1 MKTKVIFSILF
12 FAFSVLSH
20 GQKKTELKGT
30 VTDSNQKPVKGA
42 MVIIDEQNTGRQTSK
57 NGTYKLKIDPSS
69 KTVSILT
76 ADGRR
81 AEQPI
86 DGKSEINFTL
96 PVNFSGAENV
106 TPAANQSDEQ
116 VNIGYGT
123 VSKKNLVGPVSK
135 VDAKKDPY
143 VYKDIYEMLRGKPGV
158 QVSGK
163 SVKIQGG
170 VNSLSMSS
178 EPLFVVDGVIVNT
191 VDNVLPQTVQSI
203 EILKGSSAAIYG
215 SRGANGVILI
225 TLKK

>member
-1 MKTKVIFSILF
+1 MKTKAIFSILF
-12 FAFSVLSH
+12 FIFSVLTY
-20 GQKKTELKGT
+20 GQKKTELTGT

-42 MVIIDEQNTGRQTSK
+42 SVMIDHQNTGKQTNK
-57 NGTYKLKIDPSS
+57 NGYFKVKTDPSA
-69 KTVSILT
+69 KLVSILT
-76 ADGRR
+76 ADGRT
-81 AEQPI
+81 AELAI
-86 DGKSEINFTL
+86 DGKSEVNFII
-96 PVNFSGAENV
+96 PVNFAGVENV
-106 TPAANQSDEQ
+106 TPPATQPDEQ

-123 VSKKNLVGPVSK
+123 VNKKNVVGPVSK
-135 VDAKKDPY
+135 VDARKDPY

-158 QVSGK
+158 QVNGK
-163 SVKIQGG
+163 SVRIQGG
-170 VNSLSMSS
+170 VNSLTMSS

>member
-1 MKTKVIFSILF
+1 MKIKVFSLLLFFIFSLM
-12 FAFSVLSH
+12 SY
-20 GQKKTELKGT
+20 GQKKTEVTGK

-42 MVIIDEQNTGRQTSK
+42 AILVDQQNTGKQTNSK
-57 NGTYKLKIDPSS
+57 GLYKIKIDPSS
-69 KTVSILT
+69 KVIGVIT
-76 ADGRR
+76 ADGRMT
-81 AEQPI
+81 EQPYT
-86 DGKSEINFTL
+86 GGTEINFSI
-96 PVNFSGAENV
+96 PVNFTGADKV
-106 TPAANQSDEQ
+106 TPAATPDEQ

-123 VSKKNLVGPVSK
+123 VNKKNVVSPVSK
-135 VDAKKDPY
+135 VNAEKDPY

-170 VNSLSMSS
+170 VTSLQMST
-178 EPLFVVDGVIVNT
+178 EPLFVVDGVPVNT
-191 VDNVLPQTVQSI
+191 IDDVLPETVKTI

>member
-1 MKTKVIFSILF
+1 MKTKAIFSILF
-12 FAFSVLSH
+12 FMFSVLSH
-20 GQKKTELKGT
+20 GQKKTELTGT
-30 VTDSNQKPVKGA
+30 VTDANQKPVKGA
-42 MVIIDEQNTGRQTSK
+42 AVLVDQQNTGKQTNK
-57 NGTYKLKIDPSS
+57 NGYFKLKIDPSS

-76 ADGRR
+76 ADGRT
-81 AEQPI
+81 AELPI
-86 DGKSEINFTL
+86 DGKSEVNFTI
-96 PVNFSGAENV
+96 PVNFAGVENV
-106 TPAANQSDEQ
+106 NPPANQPDEQ

-123 VSKKNLVGPVSK
+123 VNKKNLVGPVSK

-163 SVKIQGG
+163 SVRIQGG

-178 EPLFVVDGVIVNT
+178 DPLFVVDGVIVNT
-191 VDNVLPQTVQSI
+191 VDNILPQTVQSI